1 MSNKLLQIE
10 NEQELESKVIDFLRL
25 PLMIG
30 VVIIHCRFTT
40 ILQPQLL
47 DYVNVGGG
55 GTSILVG

>member
-30 VVIIHCRFTT
+30 VVIIHCRFTI
-40 ILQPQLL
+40 ILQP
-47 DYVNVGGG
+47 
-55 GTSILVG
+55 